1 MDVRAKVLTYAVQ
14 SAIHT
19 CNTFVCIMVHD
30 FSAQYATH
38 MCTDNIE
45 ITPVLRIRNTGV
57 FSGFRHKVAGL
68 GFSFGHCCVTL
79 KVEGRVQ
86 GWQLGNEGSQPR
98 LQGLQDPKP

>member
-57 FSGFRHKVAGL
+57 FQDSDTRLPVWGSVSGTVA
-68 GFSFGHCCVTL
+68 
-79 KVEGRVQ
+79 
-86 GWQLGNEGSQPR
+86 
-98 LQGLQDPKP
+98 